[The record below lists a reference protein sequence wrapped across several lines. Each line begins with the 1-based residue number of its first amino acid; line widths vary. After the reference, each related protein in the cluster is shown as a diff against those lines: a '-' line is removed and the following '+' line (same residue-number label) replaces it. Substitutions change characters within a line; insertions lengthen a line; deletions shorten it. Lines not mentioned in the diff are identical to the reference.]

1 MGLAVCNYDKVPD
14 KLNLNT
20 MKRNLF
26 ILLLLLLS
34 AGIKIHAQKT
44 TKESSS
50 TEESYFLVD
59 LSYMN
64 DAIFMGRRDSIAA
77 PYILPSIGYYDKS
90 GLFLDVSASYLTS
103 SGEQRVDLFLA
114 TAGYLFKSKKWSGGV
129 SGTAYFYNENSYNVQ
144 SEVVADITG
153 ILSYDLKAVELSVY
167 ASSYFNNN
175 STPDI
180 FLGLMMDHTFYG
192 FNNSLLIIPRASLFA
207 GSQYFYEEYY
217 STSRLGNRKGQGK
230 GSGSTEPMEI
240 TTVEVAEASEFNL
253 LNMELSIPLQYHHK
267 QFIFSFTPVW
277 AFPQSNAT
285 LTTEDAVF
293 EEELENVFYWSAGI
307 SYWFNAKK
315 RK

>member
-1 MGLAVCNYDKVPD
+1 
-14 KLNLNT
+14 
-20 MKRNLF
+20 MKRTLF

-129 SGTAYFYNENSYNVQ
+129 SGTA
-144 SEVVADITG
+144 
-153 ILSYDLKAVELSVY
+153 
-167 ASSYFNNN
+167 
-175 STPDI
+175 
-180 FLGLMMDHTFYG
+180 
-192 FNNSLLIIPRASLFA
+192 
-207 GSQYFYEEYY
+207 
-217 STSRLGNRKGQGK
+217 
-230 GSGSTEPMEI
+230 
-240 TTVEVAEASEFNL
+240 
-253 LNMELSIPLQYHHK
+253 
-267 QFIFSFTPVW
+267 
-277 AFPQSNAT
+277 
-285 LTTEDAVF
+285 
-293 EEELENVFYWSAGI
+293 
-307 SYWFNAKK
+307 
-315 RK
+315 